1 MRCSLAGGSDQHR
14 LAALKVVRVVTT
26 VMMMVGRVGILLR
39 DLGQATEPLQP
50 ELRNKIKRML

>member
-14 LAALKVVRVVTT
+14 LAALKIVMVVTT
-26 VMMMVGRVGILLR
+26 VMMVVGMMGVLLR
-39 DLGQATEPLQP
+39 DLGQVTEPLQP